1 MQEPVSPWI
10 ADANADGRVTI
21 GDVLPWCQH
30 AFFAPGDWALWAIG
44 SHAPAVA
51 RFLELGEADYGGR
64 LSAVLSATSWIGL
77 LVVLLLAYRFV
88 RALDR
93 RATNAVAALG
103 REVPLRLRMLHAR
116 LRYHLRRGAR
126 KTARSEPLDY
136 TMEHEL
142 DARELA
148 LLEAHAQVEAPYA
161 LGLADA
167 AAALGLPKY
176 RVEPIL
182 DRLVKL
188 QLLDR
193 SSGGY
198 GEPAC
203 VLSRAGRALL
213 VFRQLQ

>member
-1 MQEPVSPWI
+1 MQKPVSPWI
-10 ADANADGRVTI
+10 ADANADGHVTI

-51 RFLELGEADYGGR
+51 RFLELGQADYGGR
-64 LSAVLSATSWIGL
+64 LSALLSATAWIGL
-77 LVVLLLAYRFV
+77 LVILLLSVRLV

-93 RATNAVAALG
+93 RVTNAVAALG
-103 REVPLRLRMLHAR
+103 REVPLRLRMLNAR
-116 LRYHLRRGAR
+116 LRYYLRRGGRRA
-126 KTARSEPLDY
+126 ARSEPLDY

-142 DARELA
+142 DAREIA
-148 LLEAHAQVEAPYA
+148 LLEAHAQVEAPYT

-167 AAALGLPKY
+167 AAALSLPKH
-176 RVEPIL
+176 RVQPIL
-182 DRLVKL
+182 ERLVKL

-203 VLSRAGRALL
+203 VISRAGRALL